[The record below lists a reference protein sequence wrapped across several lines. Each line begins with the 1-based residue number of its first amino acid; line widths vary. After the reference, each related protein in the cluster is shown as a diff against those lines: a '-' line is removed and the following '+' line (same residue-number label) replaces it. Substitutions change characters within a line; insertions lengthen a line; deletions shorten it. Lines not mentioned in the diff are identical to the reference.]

1 MISAEQIANAIREER
16 LQCAVEM
23 CLEIAEDNFPWMCLE
38 GLISE
43 TIGDS
48 NLPAP
53 LVDLQRVRLNYP
65 GSKHS
70 LILVVS
76 QALLEMPY
84 CRRSSPMSIFEKSDL
99 LEKVRL
105 AFPSGDPERSIID
118 EILHI
123 VRSDESL
130 SQIQLRPVAPE
141 VQGLILFLGH
151 NDSPSR
157 VLELKKDD
165 FSGLTS
171 EGLMIAA
178 FMVGLRFRRQA
189 LASSQ
194 VFVPFRDVQILKV
207 VAILNGSTPP
217 KPAEVRRDGKRVFI
231 NNVGYMRRSRFFVL
245 QVSQSNLVVYGGAKG
260 DFSKF
265 GRVKLI
271 AIKDL
276 ASIGSLK
283 IRQLPIPNR
292 KFSHY
297 ILESISFE
305 NFKLGKIKVFTNR
318 QLLESHFDLEKFLEV
333 KFKGEVWVHEE
344 GKSYIRLK
352 NTLLRF
358 RLTDLNQIVFNSPS
372 SKKSKKSVTRKET
385 EGQLSI
391 PLTEDVSDD
400 SNYDDERDLKYWKR
414 EFKFLFKITSIKI

>member
-1 MISAEQIANAIREER
+1 MKKDCNA
-16 LQCAVEM
+16 LEM

-217 KPAEVRRDGKRVFI
+217 EPAEVRRDGKHVFI
-231 NNVGYMRRSRFFVL
+231 NNVGFMRRSRFFVL
-245 QVSQSNLVVYGGAKG
+245 QVPQSNLVVYGGTKQ

-276 ASIGSLK
+276 SSIGSLK
-283 IRQLPIPNR
+283 IKQLPIPNR
-292 KFSHY
+292 NFSDN
-297 ILESISFE
+297 ILKSISFE
-305 NFKLGKIKVFTNR
+305 NFKLGKIRVFNNR
-318 QLLESHFDLEKFLEV
+318 RLLDSYFEYEKFLEV

-344 GKSYIRLK
+344 GESTTKLK
-352 NTLLRF
+352 NILLRF
-358 RLTDLNQIVFNSPS
+358 RLTDLKQFLPDAPS
-372 SKKSKKSVTRKET
+372 SKRLKRSMTREET

-391 PLTEDVSDD
+391 PLAEDVLNYPNYHDD
-400 SNYDDERDLKYWKR
+400 HSLKYWKK
-414 EFKFLFKITSIKI
+414 EFKSLFTVKSIKI